1 MGYGWRGVSGPRL
14 FDIAP
19 PLFPFFSSISFYLL
33 LFFGLYIY
41 IFFGF
46 LNNLI
51 QVESNIVKENHS
63 LLLSF
68 AEEGTIG
75 STTRYSGSNHKV

>member
-1 MGYGWRGVSGPRL
+1 MVLDY
-14 FDIAP
+14 
-19 PLFPFFSSISFYLL
+19 SISRPPYFLSFL
-33 LFFGLYIY
+33 PSLFISSFFWFIYIY
-41 IFFGF
+41 FFGF